1 MPFRFRNLNISLFFQ
16 MIFAR
21 MGGEWVV
28 RNFLRFQYRGRN
40 IRRSVCVASTAGE
53 LWFKFNQYACKWVH
67 SCQVHNFITFVC
79 ARSHFYDPKW
89 YCHRFDKR
97 TQKCI
102 LGVCI
107 CASAFAASSIIL
119 CMIRIKIVCC
129 VKYFH
134 VSNSEKDL
142 VECPVVAVYI
152 KLSHWPLLNIG

>member
-1 MPFRFRNLNISLFFQ
+1 MSGWFAIFCVFNIEDEISVDLYASRAPRASSDLNSTSMHANGCIRVKCIISSRSSVRDHIFMIRN
-16 MIFAR
+16 
-21 MGGEWVV
+21 GTV
-28 RNFLRFQYRGRN
+28 
-40 IRRSVCVASTAGE
+40 TALIKG
-53 LWFKFNQYACKWVH
+53 H
-67 SCQVHNFITFVC
+67 
-79 ARSHFYDPKW
+79 
-89 YCHRFDKR
+89 
-97 TQKCI
+97 KCI

-152 KLSHWPLLNIG
+152 KLSH